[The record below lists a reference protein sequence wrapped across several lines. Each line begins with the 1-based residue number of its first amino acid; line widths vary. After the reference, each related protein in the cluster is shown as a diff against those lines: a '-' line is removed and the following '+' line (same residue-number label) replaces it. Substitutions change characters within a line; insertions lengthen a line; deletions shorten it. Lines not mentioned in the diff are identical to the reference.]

1 MAEFFAF
8 NAVAILFVLMVV
20 APLVGRVL
28 EVGLNLPS
36 APRLPPPAP
45 AGAPILLL
53 PAPGATPRRAP
64 RGEAQAAGPP
74 APEDEAEAPLID
86 VAGVEGRVRASA
98 LKRVEEIVGNHPD
111 EALAILRNWLGY
123 NHT

>member
-28 EVGLNLPS
+28 EVVLNLPS

-53 PAPGATPRRAP
+53 
-64 RGEAQAAGPP
+64 P